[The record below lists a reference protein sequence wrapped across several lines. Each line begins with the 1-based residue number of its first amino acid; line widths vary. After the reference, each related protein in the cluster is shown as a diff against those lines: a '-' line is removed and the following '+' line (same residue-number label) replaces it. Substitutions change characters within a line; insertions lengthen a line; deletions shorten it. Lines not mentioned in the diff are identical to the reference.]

1 MSNNLQNQ
9 PSSKNKN
16 CISFAAATFSEM
28 EEWVVEIQTSIFN
41 IYSSSNIHNS
51 PLSDSLQRPYDRGK
65 FCIYLLLNYITLLQS
80 TIRTVIIVTNFAK
93 MFKTTKANTQS
104 LIFQMILN
112 IMSVVHIRIGT
123 YWRKQKNASQ
133 SVQIKPICVSNHVK
147 IFTVDKDMENLR
159 MII

>member
-9 PSSKNKN
+9 SSSKTKN

-51 PLSDSLQRPYDRGK
+51 PFSDSLQRPYDLGK
-65 FCIYLLLNYITLLQS
+65 VWICNKHDIDYVYFT
-80 TIRTVIIVTNFAK
+80 K
-93 MFKTTKANTQS
+93 MFKTTKTNTQS